1 MKLNGFT
8 LIELL
13 VVVAI
18 IGILAAVGVVAYNG
32 YTNSAKVA
40 VSKSNHS
47 TAVKKLNLLIQECDI
62 SPNGK
67 VKLMLKRYDKTE
79 YEKGCWYDVNTYL
92 FFRTY
97 FTNDLNY
104 LIENGYYN
112 SVIRGIS
119 IPFTLISNIFFQ
131 FTGDISTSLRIT
143 GSLFTFILILYF
155 MLRQSL
161 IIENKKTYFIY
172 FLFLISTTGGSFYG
186 TNDSIFFTLFK
197 YFFLAIIVKQ
207 KNPWYKINYY

>member
-1 MKLNGFT
+1 MYQKAFT

-79 YEKGCWYDVNTYL
+79 
-92 FFRTY
+92 
-97 FTNDLNY
+97 
-104 LIENGYYN
+104 
-112 SVIRGIS
+112 
-119 IPFTLISNIFFQ
+119 
-131 FTGDISTSLRIT
+131 
-143 GSLFTFILILYF
+143 
-155 MLRQSL
+155 
-161 IIENKKTYFIY
+161 
-172 FLFLISTTGGSFYG
+172 
-186 TNDSIFFTLFK
+186 
-197 YFFLAIIVKQ
+197 
-207 KNPWYKINYY
+207 

>member
-1 MKLNGFT
+1 MNHRAFT

-67 VKLMLKRYDKTE
+67 VKLMMKANDKTE

-92 FFRTY
+92 FFRT
-97 FTNDLNY
+97 
-104 LIENGYYN
+104 
-112 SVIRGIS
+112 
-119 IPFTLISNIFFQ
+119 
-131 FTGDISTSLRIT
+131 
-143 GSLFTFILILYF
+143 
-155 MLRQSL
+155 
-161 IIENKKTYFIY
+161 
-172 FLFLISTTGGSFYG
+172 
-186 TNDSIFFTLFK
+186 
-197 YFFLAIIVKQ
+197 
-207 KNPWYKINYY
+207 

>member
-1 MKLNGFT
+1 MRQQYNNKTFKAFT

-62 SPNGK
+62 SSNGK

-97 FTNDLNY
+97 FTNDLNNS
-104 LIENGYYN
+104 IEWKNNHTKEPWGRNYVAMSGNSWACTQEKYIGYVNLNYTT
-112 SVIRGIS
+112 STKKIDICTCVDS
-119 IPFTLISNIFFQ
+119 PCSDSSNVLSY
-131 FTGDISTSLRIT
+131 ST
-143 GSLFTFILILYF
+143 
-155 MLRQSL
+155 QW
-161 IIENKKTYFIY
+161 E
-172 FLFLISTTGGSFYG
+172 
-186 TNDSIFFTLFK
+186 
-197 YFFLAIIVKQ
+197 
-207 KNPWYKINYY
+207 